1 MPFLARPITDRA
13 TWLEWRRQCVTASRV
28 CQLPAFDCSP
38 FKECTPLRL
47 YAELRG
53 VEFPDRDD
61 NKILRRGR
69 WLEPSIG
76 LACSELRPEWTITPA
91 KEFLT
96 DGALGATPDFYVDGD
111 PRGRAVLQAKSVAPS
126 VYAKEWQGGKEIPF
140 WIVLQTLTE
149 CMLSDAAFGVV
160 AALLVD
166 AYAMDCAILEVPR
179 HPAAEAKIRAE
190 AERFMADVRNMVE
203 PDPDFSRD
211 GSMLKLLLPK
221 EQPGKALDLIGNNA
235 MAEKLAAR
243 AELCQRIKNDK
254 IAIEAIENEL
264 KFMMQ
269 DAERIDGLP
278 GWRATFKTTHYK
290 GYTVEPRDIRVLRI
304 QDKRPPEERPGGD
317 NDSDEN

>member
-1 MPFLARPITDRA
+1 MTATARPITNRD
-13 TWLEWRRQCVTASRV
+13 TWLYWRRQHVTASRV

-61 NKILRRGR
+61 DRVMRRGR

-96 DGALGATPDFYVDGD
+96 DGVLGASPDFYVDGD
-111 PRGRAVLQAKSVAPS
+111 PRGRGVLQAKSVAPS
-126 VYAKEWQGGKEIPF
+126 VYAKEWHDGTEIPF

-149 CMLSDAAFGVV
+149 CMLAEAAFGVV
-160 AALLVD
+160 AVMLVD
-166 AYAMDCAILEVPR
+166 AYAMDVQILDVPR

-203 PDPDFSRD
+203 PAPDFARD
-211 GSMLKLLLPK
+211 GAMLKLLLPQ
-221 EQPGKALDLIGNNA
+221 EEPGKVLDLTGNNA
-235 MAEKLAAR
+235 MASKLAAR
-243 AELCQRIKNDK
+243 AELLQRIKDDK
-254 IAIEAIENEL
+254 AACESIENEL
-264 KFMMQ
+264 KHLMQ
-269 DAERIDGLP
+269 DAARADGLP
-278 GWRATFKTTHYK
+278 GWRISFKTSHFN
-290 GYTVEPRDIRVLRI
+290 GYTVEPRDTRVLRI
-304 QDKRPPEERPGGD
+304 LDRRPPEERPGGD
-317 NDSDEN
+317 DNDE